1 MTEARRVSHVWFSTK
16 ERRPILDGEVG
27 NDVRISFAEIAKR
40 ASIGLLELGLAMD
53 HVHMLLEISS
63 DKSLSSVMHQ
73 LKGASAH
80 AIFLK
85 YPDMRLDTRALW
97 QKGYGFRRIA
107 PTEVSG
113 LRYYIRTQSKR
124 SPRRD

>member
-1 MTEARRVSHVWFSTK
+1 MTEARRVYHVWFSTK

-80 AIFLK
+80 VIFLK
-85 YPDMRLDTRALW
+85 YPDLRLDTRALW

-124 SPRRD
+124 PIRRE